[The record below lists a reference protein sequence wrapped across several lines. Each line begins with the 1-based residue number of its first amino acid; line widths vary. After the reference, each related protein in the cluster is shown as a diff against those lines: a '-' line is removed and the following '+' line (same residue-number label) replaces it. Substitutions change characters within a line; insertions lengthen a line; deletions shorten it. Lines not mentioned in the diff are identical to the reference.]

1 MIRSAA
7 AFATGSVRKSVVAP
21 TGCDRDFL
29 PASAGWDVF
38 SGGTGRD
45 IVARYFHGAGT
56 GAYRA
61 MSFGTPFVGVGNGRS
76 DVPQR
81 AAWCGSARSGHRAEC
96 GRGAGRFSAGK
107 RFRFRFGVGWGNRT
121 RRRRCVR
128 PVSDLRPCATAP
140 LARSG
145 SLPDALGLVRRS
157 ADRPPADSA
166 GGFVHRVGTS
176 ATGRARKRFRT
187 RSSEKNRPRRK
198 PFLRGRDVV
207 SGPDLGPDGGF

>member
-1 MIRSAA
+1 MGRV
-7 AFATGSVRKSVVAP
+7 FRGNGGVV
-21 TGCDRDFL
+21 
-29 PASAGWDVF
+29 V
-38 SGGTGRD
+38 
-45 IVARYFHGAGT
+45 RYFHGAGT

-81 AAWCGSARSGHRAEC
+81 LP
-96 GRGAGRFSAGK
+96 GAGRPGRGIVRNAGEGP
-107 RFRFRFGVGWGNRT
+107 GVFLPANVSGFVSVWVGGNRT

-128 PVSDLRPCATAP
+128 PVSDLCPCATAP

-157 ADRPPADSA
+157 ADPPPADSA
-166 GGFVHRVGTS
+166 GGFVHRLGTS

>member
-1 MIRSAA
+1 MGRVFRGNRVGRCRAIFPR
-7 AFATGSVRKSVVAP
+7 
-21 TGCDRDFL
+21 CRD
-29 PASAGWDVF
+29 
-38 SGGTGRD
+38 
-45 IVARYFHGAGT
+45 

-107 RFRFRFGVGWGNRT
+107 RFRFRFGVGRGNRT
-121 RRRRCVR
+121 RRRRCSP
-128 PVSDLRPCATAP
+128 PVSDLRPCGTAP
-140 LARSG
+140 P
-145 SLPDALGLVRRS
+145 PDPVPCRMHSDSSDVPQTVPRRIRQS
-157 ADRPPADSA
+157 
-166 GGFVHRVGTS
+166 GFVHRLGTS
-176 ATGRARKRFRT
+176 ATGRIRKKFRT